1 MDGFGTEA
9 SNDVVNSG
17 RACRL
22 SLNPTKEPRK
32 RPLEL
37 STYSLCVP
45 TSIATAP
52 FALPGPK
59 GIRKT
64 HRPDGHHGGRA
75 NIPPVADPDR
85 SDRRPGRA
93 LPVLLLAHARVPAA
107 TPRCRLRRP
116 DPRGRRRAHT
126 ADVPQLDRR
135 TILWDLQRTGGS
147 ISATTERVL
156 SGRIETPPVT
166 FQPPSPPRTPAN
178 AASATTRSQQQKP
191 AIPKSTEPDLIT
203 RYNLQSRIND
213 SPGSA
218 ENGGSVDAKGKA
230 WSSNRDERQS
240 ALQRRRDEMIIAA
253 RRKMEA
259 KIAAE
264 RAGAG
269 SQ

>member
-1 MDGFGTEA
+1 MADEQI
-9 SNDVVNSG
+9 SLPSLILIVV
-17 RACRL
+17 
-22 SLNPTKEPRK
+22 
-32 RPLEL
+32 
-37 STYSLCVP
+37 
-45 TSIATAP
+45 I
-52 FALPGPK
+52 
-59 GIRKT
+59 
-64 HRPDGHHGGRA
+64 GGLVVRYLFF
-75 NIPPVADPDR
+75 
-85 SDRRPGRA
+85 SS
-93 LPVLLLAHARVPAA
+93 A
-107 TPRCRLRRP
+107 TPASQQQ
-116 DPRGRRRAHT
+116 PRDAASAARTREAAVERIQQMF
-126 ADVPQLDRR
+126 PQLDRR

-191 AIPKSTEPDLIT
+191 AVPKSAEPDLIT
-203 RYNLQSRIND
+203 RYNLQNRIND
-213 SPGSA
+213 STGGA
-218 ENGGSVDAKGKA
+218 EDGGSVDAKGKA

>member
-1 MDGFGTEA
+1 MADEQISLPSLILIVVIGGLVVRYLFFSSPSPASQQQPRDAASAARTREA
-9 SNDVVNSG
+9 AVE
-17 RACRL
+17 R
-22 SLNPTKEPRK
+22 
-32 RPLEL
+32 
-37 STYSLCVP
+37 
-45 TSIATAP
+45 IQQM
-52 FALPGPK
+52 F
-59 GIRKT
+59 
-64 HRPDGHHGGRA
+64 
-75 NIPPVADPDR
+75 
-85 SDRRPGRA
+85 
-93 LPVLLLAHARVPAA
+93 
-107 TPRCRLRRP
+107 
-116 DPRGRRRAHT
+116 
-126 ADVPQLDRR
+126 PQLDRR

-213 SPGSA
+213 SPASA